1 MWLRVCAPLALSAG
15 ALLVQFSLRGA
26 LGSRPESVLFLLSVL
41 AATSWLGRFG
51 GLQCAAWGAL
61 AMTYFVM
68 TPKISFELSDA
79 TDITELGLFLAASVG
94 IVFLVGAWKEP
105 VADDDADAGNP
116 SAADDVETRRD
127 R

>member
-1 MWLRVCAPLALSAG
+1 MWLRVCAPLVLSAG

-41 AATSWLGRFG
+41 AATSWLGRWG

-68 TPKISFELSDA
+68 TPKISFAVSDSA
-79 TDITELGLFLAASVG
+79 DVTELGLFLAASVG
-94 IVFLVGAWKEP
+94 VVFLVGAWKEP
-105 VADDDADAGNP
+105 VPEDDAGTHDSEAP
-116 SAADDVETRRD
+116 RD
-127 R
+127 G